1 MKVKT
6 GGRHMIKRI
15 KLGDKFYIG
24 NEENMYEFNRIII
37 IQKKMYVGDAKKK
50 KMFLVSD
57 ISSIEKINN
66 NLYKIMLSEERTQR
80 L

>member
-1 MKVKT
+1 
-6 GGRHMIKRI
+6 MIKRI

>member
-1 MKVKT
+1 
-6 GGRHMIKRI
+6 MIKRI

-57 ISSIEKINN
+57 ISSIEKIKN